1 MNSIRFR
8 LLAAS
13 SLVLFAFAL
22 ITGIALQQ
30 ANHTSSLQS
39 QYERMQGLVY
49 SLLGAIEVDAEN
61 LTLNEY
67 EVPEPRLTTPDSGLT
82 ARVIDRNEKI
92 IWESSTSLEK
102 PPAIARVFP
111 GEWSFFVDK
120 ASQRF
125 KLSFGFRWLAENV
138 TQQYTI
144 NVTDSMDAFL
154 LREKSFRRNLWV
166 WLLVPST
173 ILLLIQLVILAW
185 TMRPLNQL
193 AREIRGVES
202 GEDDRIDG
210 VYPKEL
216 HPLQSA
222 LNTLL
227 GQEQGRQK
235 KYRQA
240 LDDLAHSLKT
250 PLAVITNLVA
260 SPAESVIQLDAK
272 KEIAEQSGRM
282 QQIISRQLNRA
293 AFRSRALLAPPID
306 LNKPLQAV
314 VRSLRKVYSGK
325 SLDYQVNIDERC
337 SVRIDQSDLYEVL
350 GNLLDNASKWAHS
363 SVVVTAASTGGE
375 TIVRISDD
383 GPGFPDGAVQLLKR
397 GLRADMK
404 QEGQGIGLAMTRK
417 IVSAAGGRLEIDEN
431 VKSGGAVILQLPSA

>member
-1 MNSIRFR
+1 MNSIRLR
-8 LLAAS
+8 LLTAS
-13 SLVLFAFAL
+13 SLVLFVFVL

-30 ANHTSSLQS
+30 ANHTSALQS

-61 LTLNEY
+61 FTLNEY

-82 ARVIDRNEKI
+82 ARVIDRNETI
-92 IWESSTSLEK
+92 IWESSTSLDQ

-111 GEWSFFVDK
+111 GQWSFIVDK

-125 KLSFGFRWLAENV
+125 RLSFGFRWLAENA

-154 LREKSFRRNLWV
+154 LREQSFQRNLWV
-166 WLLVPST
+166 WMLVPATLLLV
-173 ILLLIQLVILAW
+173 IQLVVLAW
-185 TMRPLNQL
+185 SMRPLNQL

-216 HPLQSA
+216 HSLQSA

-227 GQEQGRQK
+227 SQEQERQK

-250 PLAVITNLVA
+250 PLAVIRNLVI
-260 SPAESVIQLDAK
+260 SPAESVIQPDAR
-272 KEIAEQSGRM
+272 EVIAEQSGRM

-306 LNKPLQAV
+306 LNKPLEAV
-314 VRSLRKVYSGK
+314 VRSLQKVYSGK
-325 SLDYQVNIDERC
+325 SLDYQVNLDETC
-337 SVRIDQSDLYEVL
+337 SVRIDPSDLYEVL

-363 SVVVTAASTGGE
+363 SVVVTVDCTGSE
-375 TIVRISDD
+375 VVVRVSDD
-383 GPGFPDGAVQLLKR
+383 GPGFPEGAGHLLKR

-417 IVSAAGGRLEIDEN
+417 IVRAAGGQLEIDEN
-431 VKSGGAVILQLPSA
+431 VKTGGAVILQLPSG